1 MSKIIVLQGC
11 PCSGKST
18 WTKEYLKNNPTTTT
32 AVVCRDEIE
41 KELKSIKHKIRRIE
55 IKIK

>member
-18 WTKEYLKNNPTTTT
+18 WTKEYLKNNDAESIDTDYFNE
-32 AVVCRDEIE
+32 CLDIE
-41 KELKSIKHKIRRIE
+41 QGLKHIVLFG
-55 IKIK
+55 